1 MATDEILQA
10 IPHRPPFLFVD
21 EVVEQSE
28 DSLTAKKHVDASE
41 AFFEGHYPGNPIMPG
56 VLISEAVFQTGAI
69 FLTRLLAEELENMQ
83 RLNLGHNTLITER
96 TVAGIVKG
104 MPNLRSLNLMQARI
118 TSSSLDKIAG
128 LRRLENLCVHG
139 TRVSL
144 AAVEALQQKLKNLQV
159 TL

>member
-21 EVVEQSE
+21 EVVEQSV

-69 FLTRLLAEELENMQ
+69 FLTRLLAEELDSDPDMVPVLTKIVDA
-83 RLNLGHNTLITER
+83 RFRSIVRPGDDLYIT
-96 TVAGIVKG
+96 V
-104 MPNLRSLNLMQARI
+104 
-118 TSSSLDKIAG
+118 
-128 LRRLENLCVHG
+128 
-139 TRVSL
+139 
-144 AAVEALQQKLKNLQV
+144 KLKEKAGRFIFMAGGVKNGEGKRVMNV
-159 TL
+159 TFSVALAKAEQKE

>member
-28 DSLTAKKHVDASE
+28 ESLTAKRHVSPDE

-69 FLTRLLAEELENMQ
+69 FLNHLLAAELEADPEMVPVLTKISDA
-83 RLNLGHNTLITER
+83 RFKSIVRPGDDLFIT
-96 TVAGIVKG
+96 
-104 MPNLRSLNLMQARI
+104 
-118 TSSSLDKIAG
+118 
-128 LRRLENLCVHG
+128 
-139 TRVSL
+139 
-144 AAVEALQQKLKNLQV
+144 V
-159 TL
+159 TLKEKMGRFIFMNGAVKNGQGKRVMTVTFSVALAKAPPQV

>member
-28 DSLTAKKHVDASE
+28 ESLTAKRHVSESE

-69 FLTRLLAEELENMQ
+69 FLTRMLADQLEEDPDMVPVL
-83 RLNLGHNTLITER
+83 T
-96 TVAGIVKG
+96 
-104 MPNLRSLNLMQARI
+104 
-118 TSSSLDKIAG
+118 KIADARFKSIVRPG
-128 LRRLENLCVHG
+128 DDLYI
-139 TRVSL
+139 T
-144 AAVEALQQKLKNLQV
+144 V
-159 TL
+159 TLKEKMGRFIFMNGAVKNGQGKRVMTVTFSVALAKAPQDS

>member
-21 EVVEQSE
+21 EVVEQSV

-69 FLTRLLAEELENMQ
+69 FLTRLLAQELESDSDMVPVLTKIVDA
-83 RLNLGHNTLITER
+83 RFRSIVRPGDDLYIT
-96 TVAGIVKG
+96 V
-104 MPNLRSLNLMQARI
+104 
-118 TSSSLDKIAG
+118 
-128 LRRLENLCVHG
+128 
-139 TRVSL
+139 
-144 AAVEALQQKLKNLQV
+144 KLKEKAGRFIFMAGGVKNGEGKRVMNV
-159 TL
+159 TFSVALAKAEQKE